1 MMTDTAKEI
10 DLISDS
16 LELYAQRHGDMA
28 PRVYECFFELNP
40 EAAAL
45 MEYSDEYMRGR
56 MFASMLELFLSDE
69 HLAPGGYL
77 AWELENHIKAYSA
90 TTAMYE
96 SLFQSILTVLQT
108 DLGADLRTEWKAAW
122 SSRLTRIM
130 SHVTVVSRD
139 NPSAQVD

>member
-56 MFASMLELFLSDE
+56 MFASMVELFLSDE
-69 HLAPGGYL
+69 HLEPGGYL
-77 AWELENHIKAYSA
+77 DWELENHIKAYSA

-96 SLFQSILTVLQT
+96 SLFQSMRDVLNN
-108 DLGADLRTEWKAAW
+108 DLGADWQPDWQEAW
-122 SSRLTRIM
+122 SNRIDRIM
-130 SHVTVVSRD
+130 E
-139 NPSAQVD
+139 QVKQF

>member
-56 MFASMLELFLSDE
+56 MFASMLELFLYHE
-69 HLAPGGYL
+69 HLEPGGYL
-77 AWELENHIKAYSA
+77 TWELENHIKAYSA

-96 SLFQSILTVLQT
+96 SLFQSILTVLET
-108 DLGADLRTEWKAAW
+108 DLGADFRTDWKAAW
-122 SSRLTRIM
+122 LSRITQIM
-130 SHVTVVSRD
+130 SQVSKA
-139 NPSAQVD
+139 SEEI